1 MTLKKKYELKG
12 KNSMGGGLRIDGETN
27 YGSRNTL
34 RGYQTLKE
42 EGFIQGCRS
51 QIPRRTKGHESCNRD
66 VWVKLDSVGDALNRE
81 QSFKV

>member
-1 MTLKKKYELKG
+1 MKLKKKYELKG
-12 KNSMGGGLRIDGETN
+12 ENSMGGGLRIVGETN
-27 YGSRNTL
+27 YGSRKTL

-42 EGFIQGCRS
+42 EGFIQGCCS

>member
-1 MTLKKKYELKG
+1 MKLKKKYELKG

-27 YGSRNTL
+27 YGSRKTL

-51 QIPRRTKGHESCNRD
+51 QIPRRTKGHESCNRA
-66 VWVKLDSVGDALNRE
+66 VWVKLDNVGDALNRE

>member
-1 MTLKKKYELKG
+1 VKLKKKYELKG
-12 KNSMGGGLRIDGETN
+12 KNSMGGGLRIVGETN
-27 YGSRNTL
+27 YGSRKTL

-42 EGFIQGCRS
+42 EGFIQGCCS